1 VSAGTIQLVIALA
14 GTAILVVVLAAG
26 IVYCVRSA
34 RRNARASRD
43 ASVRA
48 GDYPIPY
55 VIQLRPLAAGLAI
68 PLVIGAVLAGLTAPL
83 DPVIGKVAAVSAL
96 IGTSFLWI
104 LSRYRVIL
112 GIDDLRYRQVLRER
126 VIRYDDIAKAEPV
139 WTSAGGR
146 GVVVMLR
153 LHLAHTTRSVDVNLT
168 YMPERERA
176 VIVDQLQ
183 RRATNAVF
191 AGELHGLWTSAF

>member
-1 VSAGTIQLVIALA
+1 
-14 GTAILVVVLAAG
+14 VVVFATG
-26 IVYCVRSA
+26 IVYRVRSA
-34 RRNARASRD
+34 KENARASRD
-43 ASVRA
+43 AGVRA

-68 PLVIGAVLAGLTAPL
+68 PLVIGAVLAALTADL

-104 LSRYRVIL
+104 LSRYRVTL
-112 GIDDLRYRQVLRER
+112 GIDDLRYRQVFREH
-126 VIRYDDIAKAEPV
+126 VIRYDDIAKVEAV

-146 GVVVMLR
+146 GVVVILR
-153 LHLAHTTRSVDVNLT
+153 LHLAHTRRPVDVNLT
-168 YMPERERA
+168 YMPDRERA
-176 VIVDQLQ
+176 VIVDHLQ

-191 AGELHGLWTSAF
+191 AGELHSLWTGAF